1 MGEINIKKEFLYMIE
16 MDKFFDDF
24 EKNKMKLKLF
34 VDLPD
39 TIAEYSGK
47 KIDMSNISIKLKD
60 KPKSNKKINI
70 KRSNDINT
78 NKSVF

>member
-1 MGEINIKKEFLYMIE
+1 MIE

-39 TIAEYSGK
+39 TTAEYSGK

-60 KPKSNKKINI
+60 KPKSYKKINI